1 MAYRTMSTQTTG
13 QAAAAAAARP
23 AIPRR
28 RRKRTPTV
36 IQMEAVEC
44 GAASLAITLGHYG
57 KFVPLEEL
65 RQRCGVSRD
74 GSTAGS
80 VLRAARLFGL
90 EGKGMQLDTPD
101 LPNLPLPAI
110 LFWKFNHFLV
120 LEGYGRRVRLNDP
133 ATGPRSCTWEE
144 FDKSFTGIALTV
156 QPGPGFTPGGERRR
170 VLGALLARR
179 PKLGSVL
186 YLTVLLGLIVAV
198 AGLTMPVLTRVFV
211 DDVLLGGGQSA
222 FGALIAA
229 LGVATVLTLCAA
241 WLQQSL
247 LVRAE
252 AIFALG
258 SAARF
263 VRHLLRLPVVFF
275 DQRQAADLTSRV
287 RSNDVV
293 ADVLARR
300 LASTAV
306 DCMLVVAY
314 GVLLVQY
321 NVLLGLL
328 AVVFAGLNI
337 AALRYVAAVRTSA
350 VAGLQADRGK
360 LFTTVYTTIH
370 MIESIKAGGE
380 EQTGFQRFASRAA
393 AVTNGQ
399 QRLGVS
405 TAVLGVIPALLAALN
420 TAALL
425 WIGGYQ
431 ILAGTLS
438 IGLLIGMQGLIT
450 SMNRPVTSL
459 TVLGSRLQET
469 SADLSRLRDVENYPV
484 PPAPTGGGAALAP
497 LNGHL
502 RIEGLTFGYNPLAK
516 PLIDGFSLDLP
527 PGSRVALVGGSGSG
541 KSTIG
546 RLVAGLYEPW
556 SGQITIDGKARG
568 EIDPQLW
575 ATTVAYVD
583 QDQLLFEGT
592 VRDNVTFW
600 DTTIGDDEIIT
611 ALTDACIYPDIAR
624 RPGGLSS
631 MLAEDGR
638 NFSYG
643 QRQRLEI
650 ARALVRRPA
659 LLVLDEATSALD
671 AETEV
676 IIDRNLRRRGATCLI
691 IAHRLSTIR
700 DCDLIA
706 VLGAGGELERGTHDQ
721 LVASGGPYERLIR
734 EE

>member
-1 MAYRTMSTQTTG
+1 MSPAGGNAART
-13 QAAAAAAARP
+13 ARP

-28 RRKRTPTV
+28 RRKHTPTV

-44 GAASLAITLGHYG
+44 GAASLGIMLGHYG
-57 KFVPLEEL
+57 RYVPLEEL

-80 VLRAARLFGL
+80 MLRAAKLFGF
-90 EGKGMQLDTPD
+90 EAKGVQLDLTD
-101 LPNLPLPAI
+101 LPNLPLPAV

-120 LEGYGRRVRLNDP
+120 LEGYGRKVQLNDP
-133 ATGPRSCTWEE
+133 ATGPRSVTWEE
-144 FDKSFTGIALTV
+144 FDKSFTGIAV
-156 QPGPGFTPGGERRR
+156 RMEPGPDFKPGGERRR
-170 VLGALLARR
+170 VLAAFLARR
-179 PKLGSVL
+179 PRLGSVL
-186 YLTVLLGLIVAV
+186 YLTILLGLVVAV

-211 DDVLLGGGQSA
+211 DNVLLGGGAS
-222 FGALIAA
+222 A
-229 LGVATVLTLCAA
+229 LGGLIVALGIATALTLFAA

-247 LVRAE
+247 LVRSE
-252 AIFALG
+252 AVFALG

-263 VRHLLRLPVVFF
+263 VRHLLSLPVAFF
-275 DQRQAADLTSRV
+275 DQRQAADLTNRV

-314 GVLLVQY
+314 GVLLVRY
-321 NVLLGLL
+321 DIVLGLL
-328 AVVFAGLNI
+328 AMVFAGLNI
-337 AALRYVAAVRTSA
+337 AVLRYVSRVRTSA
-350 VAGLQADRGK
+350 VAGLQAERGK
-360 LFTTVYTTIH
+360 LFTTVFTTIH
-370 MIESIKAGGE
+370 MIESIKASGE
-380 EQTGFQRFASRAA
+380 EQTGFQRFASRSA
-393 AVTNGQ
+393 AVVSKQ
-399 QRLGVS
+399 QRLGLS
-405 TAVLGVIPALLAALN
+405 TAVLGVVPALLAALN

-431 ILAGTLS
+431 VLAGTLS
-438 IGLLIGMQGLIT
+438 IGLLIAMQGLIS

-459 TVLGSRLQET
+459 TLLGSRLQET
-469 SADLSRLRDVENYPV
+469 TADLSRLRDIENYPA
-484 PPAPTGGGAALAP
+484 PAIPNGGVALRAP
-497 LNGHL
+497 LEGHL

-516 PLIDGFSLDLP
+516 PLIEGLDLDLP

-546 RLVAGLYEPW
+546 RLVAGLYDPW
-556 SGQITIDGKARG
+556 SGSITLDSKPRS
-568 EIDPQLW
+568 EIDPQVW
-575 ATTVAYVD
+575 AATVAYVD

-600 DTTIGDDEIIT
+600 DPTIGDDEIIA
-611 ALTDACIYPDIAR
+611 ALTDACIYEDIAR

-631 MLAEDGR
+631 PVAEDGR

-650 ARALVRRPA
+650 ARALVRRPS

-676 IIDRNLRRRGATCLI
+676 VMDKNLRRRGATCLI

-700 DCDLIA
+700 DCDLIT
-706 VLGAGGELERGTHDQ
+706 VLDAGGERERGTHEE
-721 LVASGGPYERLIR
+721 LVNAGGAYARLIR
-734 EE
+734 EA

>member
-1 MAYRTMSTQTTG
+1 MSEQTG
-13 QAAAAAAARP
+13 GRAAGPRP
-23 AIPRR
+23 SIPRR
-28 RRKRTPTV
+28 RRKHTPTV

-44 GAASLAITLGHYG
+44 GAASLAIILGHYG
-57 KFVPLEEL
+57 KFVPLEKL
-65 RQRCGVSRD
+65 RQECGVSRD

-80 VLRAARLFGL
+80 VLRAARKFGL
-90 EGKGMQLDTPD
+90 DGKGMQLDTPD
-101 LPNLPLPAI
+101 LPSLPLPAI

-120 LEGYGRRVRLNDP
+120 LEGYGRKVRLNDP
-133 ATGPRSCTWEE
+133 ATGPRAVSWDE
-144 FDKSFTGIALTV
+144 FDRSFTGIALTLG
-156 QPGPGFTPGGERRR
+156 PGPEFKPGGERRR
-170 VLGALLARR
+170 ALAALLARR
-179 PKLGSVL
+179 PRLGSVL
-186 YLTVLLGLIVAV
+186 YLTVLLGLIVAI

-222 FGALIAA
+222 LGGLIVALGIATALTTCAA
-229 LGVATVLTLCAA
+229 L
-241 WLQQSL
+241 LQQWL
-247 LVRAE
+247 LLRAE
-252 AIFALG
+252 AVFALG
-258 SAARF
+258 SASRF
-263 VRHLLRLPVVFF
+263 VRHLLRLPVTFF
-275 DQRQAADLTSRV
+275 DQRQAADLTNRV

-314 GVLLVQY
+314 GVLLIQY

-328 AVVFAGLNI
+328 AMVFAGLNI
-337 AALRYVAAVRTSA
+337 AALRYVAAIRTSA

-393 AVTNGQ
+393 AVANGQ

-405 TAVLGVIPALLAALN
+405 TALLGVVPALLAALN
-420 TAALL
+420 TAVLL

-431 ILAGTLS
+431 ILAGSLS

-450 SMNRPVTSL
+450 SMNRPVTNL

-469 SADLSRLRDVENYPV
+469 TADLNRLRDVENYPV
-484 PPAPTGGGAALAP
+484 PSSPDALAEALAP

-502 RIEGLTFGYNPLAK
+502 RIEGLIFGYNPLAK
-516 PLIDGFSLDLP
+516 PLINGLDLDLP

-546 RLVAGLYEPW
+546 RLVAGLYDPW
-556 SGQITIDGKARG
+556 SGRITVDGKTRG
-568 EIDPQLW
+568 EIDPHLW
-575 ATTVAYVD
+575 ASAIAYVD

-600 DTTIGDDEIIT
+600 DPTIGDDEIIT

-631 MLAEDGR
+631 LVAEDGR

-650 ARALVRRPA
+650 ARALVRRPS
-659 LLVLDEATSALD
+659 LIILDEATSALD

-676 IIDRNLRRRGATCLI
+676 AIDRNLRRRGATCLI

-700 DCDLIA
+700 DCDLIT
-706 VLGAGGELERGTHDQ
+706 VLGAGGELERGTHDE
-721 LVASGGPYERLIR
+721 LVLSGGPYARLIR